1 MIGGNTCW
9 KVPGNAIGPVKI
21 QQGSGQSDGDYRHTG
36 IHVDGFHGF
45 KNPDSVGHNNPLPEG
60 VYWADVDGDGG
71 ESVQHPYIF
80 LFTDSLLVD
89 DYV

>member
-71 ESVQHPYIF
+71 ESVQHPYI
-80 LFTDSLLVD
+80 SV
-89 DYV
+89 Y